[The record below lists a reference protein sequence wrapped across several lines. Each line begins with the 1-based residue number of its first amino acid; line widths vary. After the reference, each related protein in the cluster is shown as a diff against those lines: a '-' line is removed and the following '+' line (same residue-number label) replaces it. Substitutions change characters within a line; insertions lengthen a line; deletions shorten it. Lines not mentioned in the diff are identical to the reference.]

1 MYLPMNEAYELLK
14 SYIPVKSVLKARY
27 NDGMLIAS
35 NKNSEIYYLNDMA
48 GEIWKMID
56 GKFSLEDLSS
66 KILAEYD
73 ADSEQVNAD
82 MVNLI
87 RSLQWKKLIRLREG
101 RNNHEEI

>member
-14 SYIPVKSVLKARY
+14 SYIPVKSALKARY

-35 NKNSEIYYLNDMA
+35 NKNSEIYYLNDMG

-56 GKFSLEDLSS
+56 GKSSLEDLSS